1 MPRPAPLRPARRTRP
16 GWRGAIALAAVA
28 LLPAAASAQSILQR
42 VLGQTGAGMVSAN
55 IAETAAPS
63 GPVPVLDGSVT
74 LRAGPGAEP
83 DAPALPLQ
91 PTLRHL
97 DTATSVMA
105 AVNTGQIRL
114 DPLLPAASAATDLP
128 GHAGVAANLAISNAQ
143 VLGQID
149 LRVEG
154 ATGPDSAKQA
164 TSVLGSMNDGRI
176 TIVIDGP

>member
-1 MPRPAPLRPARRTRP
+1 MSRPAPLRPARRTRP
-16 GWRGAIALAAVA
+16 GWPGAIAVAAVA
-28 LLPAAASAQSILQR
+28 LLPAAAPAQSILQR

-63 GPVPVLDGSVT
+63 GAVPVLDGSVT
-74 LRAGPGAEP
+74 LRAVPGAEP
-83 DAPALPLQ
+83 DALPLQ
-91 PTLRHL
+91 PTLHHL

-105 AVNTGQIRL
+105 AVNTGRIRL
-114 DPLLPAASAATDLP
+114 EPSQPATSAATDMP

-149 LRVEG
+149 LRIEG
-154 ATGPDSAKQA
+154 ATGPDSATQA

-176 TIVIDGP
+176 TIVIPGP